1 MEIDIHY
8 IKYLSNILGVEYE
21 KLQQS
26 LKDAK
31 VLEFYYDFFELK
43 PYMHIYDIY
52 DFDIERIENSVREYL
67 DFVTFIEGVTIRLC
81 KLEDYY
87 GFHYELI
94 ETLGLENKNILFTIE
109 VICKDSGIIFFVY
122 T

>member
-52 DFDIERIENSVREYL
+52 DFDVERIENSVREYL
-67 DFVTFIEGVTIRLC
+67 DFVTFIDGVTIRLC

-87 GFHYELI
+87 GFRYE
-94 ETLGLENKNILFTIE
+94 LGLENKNILFTIE

>member
-67 DFVTFIEGVTIRLC
+67 DFVTFIDGVTIRLC

-87 GFHYELI
+87 GFRYELI

>member
-1 MEIDIHY
+1 MHY
-8 IKYLSNILGVEYE
+8 IKYLSNILGVEFE
-21 KLQQS
+21 KLQKS
-26 LKDAK
+26 LKDAE

-43 PYMHIYDIY
+43 PYLHIYDVY

-81 KLEDYY
+81 KPEDYY

-94 ETLGLENKNILFTIE
+94 ETLGLENRNILFTIE
-109 VICKDSGIIFFVY
+109 VVCKDSGIIFFVY